1 MSGADSGGLDR
12 IRARLD
18 GDGGVLTTRRLALVS
33 TLLLVFSFTFALYEI
48 IDVVGDPDTFLL
60 IVAASLAAASVLSR
74 LLSVRVAV
82 PVGVLLLAFGL
93 YTYATALPADV
104 VANQDRVLGDVVSL
118 LNGLSVLRL
127 QKIELWALGFTPAPV
142 FLSWYFALR
151 RHYVAAV
158 TAGGAA
164 LTFFVLTGDM
174 NATVA
179 LLGALGAVGAVGFGR
194 LERFADAG
202 GSAVAGRETP
212 AAGDALDTER
222 RTVLMELGAI
232 VAVSSTVSVVPG
244 SGTQLLK
251 PFGEGG
257 ANTVEASLINADD
270 RIRIQGSIEL
280 SPSVRFTVDATTRE
294 YWRVGAYD
302 RYTGDGWVRT
312 GSTRPF
318 EERRRGPPGPSER
331 IDQRYEIESSLRTM
345 PAAWR
350 PVDVEGEA
358 ADVATVTDA
367 GGLQPE
373 GGASLGPGDSYEV
386 TSSRPAAGPT
396 ELAAAGDDYPDDVE
410 DRYTQRPSSLP
421 ERVEERTERIAAN
434 ADNPYEAVRV
444 IERWLENNREYS
456 LDVERPDGNIADSF
470 LFEMGR
476 GYCTYY
482 ATTMAVMLRT
492 LDIPARFV
500 VGYTPGEAVDNGRWV
515 VRGFDSHA
523 WVEVYFPDIGWVRFD
538 PTPAGPRSTA
548 ESERLEQA
556 RENGNPEA
564 DTDETDENDTPTP
577 EGPDPETPTPDEPDP
592 ETPTPDT
599 PTPTGRTATESVGGP
614 DGATGG
620 DGGGIEI
627 ELPSREEAAL
637 GAILVGGV
645 VAGLRQTDAT
655 ERAYRA
661 VWARWQP
668 RESAAADVER
678 AFDRLQYALERTERP
693 REPGETPRQY
703 LDAVGAGETAHRVCD
718 YYEQSRYGGR
728 VTEADADEAVRLVGE
743 IVSERLGPL

>member
-1 MSGADSGGLDR
+1 MSAGPSGAERL
-12 IRARLD
+12 RARLD
-18 GDGGVLTTRRLALVS
+18 ADGGLLSTRRLALVS
-33 TLLLVFSFTFALYEI
+33 ILLLVFSFTFVLYEI
-48 IDVVGDPDTFLL
+48 IDVVGNPDTFLL
-60 IVAASLAAASVLSR
+60 VVAASLAAASILSR
-74 LLSVRVAV
+74 VLPVRVAV
-82 PVGVLLLAFGL
+82 PIGALLLGFGL
-93 YTYATALPADV
+93 YSYATALPADF
-104 VANQDRVLGDVVSL
+104 VANQDRVLGDVISL

-127 QKIELWALGFTPAPV
+127 QKIELWALGFAPAPV

-174 NATVA
+174 TTTVA
-179 LLGALGAVGAVGFGR
+179 LLGAIGAVGAVGFGR
-194 LERFADAG
+194 LERFDAATPQAT
-202 GSAVAGRETP
+202 AVEEGTAT
-212 AAGDALDTER
+212 ALDTQR

-251 PFGEGG
+251 PFGQGR
-257 ANTVEASLINADD
+257 ANTVEASLINADQ

-280 SPSVRFTVDATTRE
+280 SPAVRFAVEATTGE
-294 YWRVGAYD
+294 YWRVAAYD

-312 GSTRPF
+312 GSARAF
-318 EERRRGPPGPSER
+318 DDRLRGPPGASER
-331 IDQRYEIESSLRTM
+331 IEQRYEIESTLRTM

-350 PVDVEGEA
+350 PTVVDGDEG
-358 ADVATVTDA
+358 DIATVTDA

-373 GGASLGPGDSYEV
+373 PGTTLEPGDSYEV
-386 TSSRPAAGPT
+386 TSRRPVARPA
-396 ELAAAGDDYPDDVE
+396 ELAAAGDDYPDEIE
-410 DRYTQRPSSLP
+410 DQYTQRPSSLP
-421 ERVEERTERIAAN
+421 ERVEERTERITAN
-434 ADNPYEAVRV
+434 ADNPYEAARV
-444 IERWLENNREYS
+444 IERWLENNRTYS
-456 LDVERPDGNIADSF
+456 LEVERPDGNIADTF
-470 LFEMGR
+470 LFEMER

-492 LDIPARFV
+492 IDIPARFV
-500 VGYTPGEAVDNGRWV
+500 VGYTPGERVGNDRWV

-523 WVEVYFPDIGWVRFD
+523 WVEAYFPDVGWVRFD
-538 PTPAGPRSTA
+538 PTPAGPRSAA
-548 ESERLEQA
+548 EGERLERA
-556 RENGNPEA
+556 RENGNPNA
-564 DTDETDENDTPTP
+564 DTDETDEEDTPTP
-577 EGPDPETPTPDEPDP
+577 EGPEPVTPSSDTPTPP
-592 ETPTPDT
+592 PTPDT
-599 PTPTGRTATESVGGP
+599 PTPVDGETTTDAGSGV
-614 DGATGG
+614 DGAVD

-627 ELPSREEAAL
+627 DLPSREEAAL

-668 RESAAADVER
+668 RESPAVDVER
-678 AFDRLQYALERTERP
+678 AFDRLQYALERTERA

-703 LDAVGAGETAHRVCD
+703 LDAVDAGEAAHRVCD
-718 YYEQSRYGGR
+718 YYERSRYGGR

-743 IVSERLGPL
+743 IVSERLGPF